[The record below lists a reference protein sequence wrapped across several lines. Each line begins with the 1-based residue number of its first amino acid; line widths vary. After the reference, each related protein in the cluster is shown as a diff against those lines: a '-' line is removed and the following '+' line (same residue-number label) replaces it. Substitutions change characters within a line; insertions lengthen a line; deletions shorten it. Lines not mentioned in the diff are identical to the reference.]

1 MYTGTT
7 PEEMDDIKL
16 CIILPLLI
24 GLIDKWEFFPDPTP
38 LKYLHESQFQE
49 MRDMITIDHVEA
61 KQRLK
66 AGDVKMVKKEK
77 FTPTLDYTIYV
88 RRQVENVGF
97 MKLYMKAEA
106 QRFLG
111 KYVGRLD
118 KRKFKPES
126 AIFKC

>member
-1 MYTGTT
+1 MYTGTS

-66 AGDVKMVKKEK
+66 AADIKMVKKEK

-88 RRQVENVGF
+88 RGYVENPGF
-97 MKLYMKAEA
+97 MKGAIKSEMSIA
-106 QRFLG
+106 LG
-111 KYVGRLD
+111 QYVGRLD

-126 AIFKC
+126 EIFKC